1 MNLLLL
7 QVFQKVTSV
16 WRAVCP
22 YRTAAGS
29 KEPVLVVPGT
39 LPLQS
44 IKKTQPNKTT
54 CALKKK
60 KGFLLFHLVLTGV
73 PCQFCEE
80 VERNWSQDTDLIP
93 WWEQCSSVRVL
104 LMLLVL
110 QVASSD
116 AWTQQLDA
124 SYNAREGSLTKS
136 QASDLQSLYFRF

>member
-60 KGFLLFHLVLTGV
+60 KKGFLLFHLVLTGV

-80 VERNWSQDTDLIP
+80 VERNWSQDTDLTP
-93 WWEQCSSVRVL
+93 WWGAVLISEGTADALSPPSSFIRCLDSTARCKLQC
-104 LMLLVL
+104 
-110 QVASSD
+110 QGGQPD
-116 AWTQQLDA
+116 K
-124 SYNAREGSLTKS
+124 KS
-136 QASDLQSLYFRF
+136 GFRPSEFVF

>member
-29 KEPVLVVPGT
+29 KEPVLVVPGS

-60 KGFLLFHLVLTGV
+60 KKRLFALSLGIDWGALPVL
-73 PCQFCEE
+73 
-80 VERNWSQDTDLIP
+80 
-93 WWEQCSSVRVL
+93 
-104 LMLLVL
+104 
-110 QVASSD
+110 
-116 AWTQQLDA
+116 
-124 SYNAREGSLTKS
+124 
-136 QASDLQSLYFRF
+136 